1 MGVEQELVKLSD
13 FLKVPANRVPFHS
26 NARQAMDGAG
36 IVWSGFPPSFI
47 DTLRMRSRNVSPS
60 MNSVAIKCVSALVL
74 EPSLTVSPRRG
85 CPAGDP
91 GVGLLPISW
100 MVTMLG

>member
-47 DTLRMRSRNVSPS
+47 DTLQALTPDDIGIVSGVNV
-60 MNSVAIKCVSALVL
+60 KLKG
-74 EPSLTVSPRRG
+74 SLTAAEKSTIVQFP
-85 CPAGDP
+85 
-91 GVGLLPISW
+91 V
-100 MVTMLG
+100 